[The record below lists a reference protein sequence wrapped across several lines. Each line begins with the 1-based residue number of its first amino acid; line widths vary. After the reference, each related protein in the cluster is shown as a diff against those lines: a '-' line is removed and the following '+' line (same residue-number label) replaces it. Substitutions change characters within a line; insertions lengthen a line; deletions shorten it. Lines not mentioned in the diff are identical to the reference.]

1 MAATV
6 ELLDFLAPGVAAR
19 PVDDKEQALA
29 VAKGHRPGCLLPAE
43 QDEAQALYAAWLL
56 AMRMQQEVAIVVPAG
71 VTMEKEGDL
80 QRTFGNSAG
89 TIDPMGF
96 RARYDLLNDKCS
108 RTVRVGGLVR
118 GSKCFGGED

>member
-1 MAATV
+1 MAATI
-6 ELLDFLAPGVAAR
+6 ELLDFLAPGVAVK
-19 PVDDKEQALA
+19 PTEDKEQALA
-29 VAKGHRPGCLLPAE
+29 LAENHRPGCLTPGE

-56 AMRMQQEVAIVVPAG
+56 AMRMQQDVAIVVPAG

-80 QRTFGNSAG
+80 QRSFGNSAG

-96 RARYDLLNDKCS
+96 RARYDLLKDKCS

-118 GSKCFGGED
+118 GSRCFGGED